1 MEQSIGKK
9 IFHICM
15 IIGIIAAILIG
26 VWILTLV
33 YQVEGETNLPF
44 EISKIAVISSVNGK
58 DNKDEANVWNI
69 TVNQNNDM
77 YIYIDKNK
85 DYNKTEVIDTIT
97 IDNIAINKE
106 IQKGETHV
114 YKPAELDGELFQN
127 TEENIIQELTYTGD
141 MESNIKNLKI
151 SNQGGLVVIRFANDN
166 IANYVS
172 GEGEQVDYSKLLQLT
187 NTSMEELKATISFDL
202 SINLKSGKTFKTTV
216 TTDIPIEGVVENGT
230 ASKEITDTNNII
242 FKRIENN

>member
-58 DNKDEANVWNI
+58 DNKDESNIWNI

-85 DYNKTEVIDTIT
+85 DYSKTEVIDTIT

-114 YKPAELDGELFQN
+114 YKPAELEGELFQN
-127 TEENIIQELTYTGD
+127 TDENIIQEITYTGD

-151 SNQGGLVVIRFANDN
+151 ANQGGLVVIRFANDN
-166 IANYVS
+166 LTNYVS
-172 GEGEQVDYSKLLQLT
+172 GEGEQVDYSKLLQLI
-187 NTSMEELKATISFDL
+187 NTSMEDLKATVSFDL
-202 SINLKSGKTFKTTV
+202 SISLKSGKTFKAPV
-216 TTDIPIEGVVENGT
+216 TIDIPIEGTIEKGT

>member
-15 IIGIIAAILIG
+15 IIGIIAAILIA

-33 YQVEGETNLPF
+33 YQAEGETNLPF

-77 YIYIDKNK
+77 YIYIDKNN
-85 DYNKTEVIDTIT
+85 DYSKTEVIDTVT

-106 IQKGETHV
+106 VQKGETHV
-114 YKPAELDGELFQN
+114 YKPAEQEGELFQN
-127 TEENIIQELTYTGD
+127 TEENIIQELTYIGD

-151 SNQGGLVVIRFANDN
+151 ANQGGLVVIRFANDN
-166 IANYVS
+166 LANYLS

-187 NTSMEELKATISFDL
+187 NISMEELKATASFDL
-202 SINLKSGKTFKTTV
+202 SINLKSGKTFKATV
-216 TTDIPIEGVVENGT
+216 TTDIPIEGVIENGT
-230 ASKEITDTNNII
+230 ASKEIVDTKDII

>member
-15 IIGIIAAILIG
+15 IIGIIVAILVG
-26 VWILTLV
+26 VWILTLI

-44 EISKIAVISSVNGK
+44 EVSKIAVISSVNGK

-85 DYNKTEVIDTIT
+85 DYSKTEVIDTII

-106 IQKGETHV
+106 IQKGETHI
-114 YKPAELDGELFQN
+114 YKPAEQEGELFQN
-127 TEENIIQELTYTGD
+127 IEENIIQELTYTGD

-151 SNQGGLVVIRFANDN
+151 ANQGGLVVIRFANDN
-166 IANYVS
+166 LANYVS

-187 NTSMEELKATISFDL
+187 NTTMEELKANVSFDL
-202 SINLKSGKTFKTTV
+202 SISLKSGKTFKTTV
-216 TTDIPIEGVVENGT
+216 TIDIPIEGIIENGT